1 MRSVKAAREIKVKA
15 ASCVSGDSKMILTY
29 HVTEQS
35 WGKPKLRIGWQGKER
50 RKKKKMSGRSKPAGE
65 EIKRER
71 ERQASFR
78 KG

>member
-35 WGKPKLRIGWQGKER
+35 WGKPKLRICWQGKER
-50 RKKKKMSGRSKPAGE
+50 RKKKKNGRE
-65 EIKRER
+65 EQTGGGGNKKREGKT
-71 ERQASFR
+71 SVI
-78 KG
+78 